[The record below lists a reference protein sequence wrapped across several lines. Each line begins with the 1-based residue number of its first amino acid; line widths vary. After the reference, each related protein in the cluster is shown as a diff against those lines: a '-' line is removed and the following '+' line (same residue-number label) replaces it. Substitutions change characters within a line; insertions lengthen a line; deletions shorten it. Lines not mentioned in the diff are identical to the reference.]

1 MEEAKIKDI
10 GLVLEPREKP
20 KSYAQWFIFAIQHV
34 FAMFGSTVLV
44 PIIINSL
51 AKETVMT
58 SSMALFCSGV
68 GTLIYIVLTKAK
80 VPMYLGSSF
89 AYMSA
94 IGLNYPAYGNSV
106 FVAVMVAGL
115 IYILFGILVYYL
127 GTEFIE
133 KIFPVIV
140 IGPLIMIIGLS
151 AAPSALT
158 NAGIVSADAWAATKK
173 TYPQWLAAIIAI
185 FTFMVTVIVTLK
197 AKGIA
202 KVVPVIIGIAAGFIL
217 SLIIHF
223 SMKDS
228 NLMDISKITDVK
240 QWEWYP
246 SFKRLWKQ
254 EAKNIFPSILAISPL
269 AIIAMAEHI
278 GDHIAMGYITK
289 KDFVKDPGIHRTL
302 IADGVSIVF
311 DGLVGGPPNTTYGE
325 NTAIVGMTKVASV
338 WVIGT
343 AAVIAILLS
352 FIAPVNQTIA
362 MLPDPAMGG
371 VGMIMFGFI
380 SINGVRIMITN
391 KTDFMNMRNV
401 FISATVLVI
410 GLVLSVLGQG
420 IDIGW
425 FNLPGLGLAAFTGI
439 ILNLIL
445 PHDLNQGFV
454 KIEWIKSKLK
464 RRK

>member
-1 MEEAKIKDI
+1 MQEVKQEEF
-10 GLVLEPREKP
+10 GLALEPRERP
-20 KSYAQWFIFAIQHV
+20 KSYGEWFIFSIQHV

-44 PIIINSL
+44 PIIINGL
-51 AKETVMT
+51 AKEEVMT

-68 GTLIYIVLTKAK
+68 GTLIYIALTKAK

-89 AYMSA
+89 AYMTA
-94 IGLNYPAYGNSV
+94 IGMNYQAYGNSV

-127 GTEFIE
+127 GTEIIE

-140 IGPLIMIIGLS
+140 IGPLIMVIGLS
-151 AAPSALT
+151 AAPSALA
-158 NAGIVSADAWAATKK
+158 NAGITSTENWKKGYAQWIAA
-173 TYPQWLAAIIAI
+173 LIAI
-185 FTFMVTVIVTLK
+185 FTFIVTVLVTLK

-202 KVVPVIIGIAAGFIL
+202 KVIPVMIGILAGFTL

-223 SMKDS
+223 SIKNSTLIDT
-228 NLMDISKITDVK
+228 SKITDVS

-246 SFKRLWKQ
+246 SFKPLWKQ
-254 EAKNIFPSILAISPL
+254 EAKNIFPAILAISPL

-289 KDFVKDPGIHRTL
+289 KDFVRDPGIHRTL

-325 NTAIVGMTKVASV
+325 NTAVVGMTKVASV
-338 WVIGT
+338 WVTGG
-343 AAVIAILLS
+343 AAVIAIILS
-352 FIAPVNQTIA
+352 FVAPINQIIS
-362 MLPDPAMGG
+362 MLPEPVMGG

-380 SINGVRIMITN
+380 SINGVRIMITS

-401 FISATVLVI
+401 FISSTVLVI
-410 GLVLSVLGQG
+410 GVVLSVLGEG
-420 IDIGW
+420 IDIGS
-425 FNLPGLGLAAFTGI
+425 FNIPGLGLAAFTGI
-439 ILNLIL
+439 ILNLVL
-445 PHDLNQGFV
+445 PVKLNEGFWT
-454 KIEWIKSKLK
+454 IEWIKSKFKK
-464 RRK
+464 RK